1 MLFVDLLRL
10 ECKVKRN
17 LGKPVVILLQ
27 SSRSEMI
34 MTWAKMVAR
43 NDSAEEKAGG
53 VGEGKQICQIK

>member
-10 ECKVKRN
+10 ECKVKWN

-34 MTWAKMVAR
+34 MTWARMVAR
-43 NDSAEEKAGG
+43 NDNAEEKAGD

>member
-34 MTWAKMVAR
+34 MTWARMVAR
-43 NDSAEEKAGG
+43 NDSTEEKAGD

>member
-1 MLFVDLLRL
+1 M
-10 ECKVKRN
+10 KGN

-34 MTWAKMVAR
+34 MTWARMVAR
-43 NDSAEEKAGG
+43 NDSAEEKAGD